1 MNLEEAKS
9 KLVITPEEEKSVGD
23 YINHFHTQINVL
35 SSFDVVKYL
44 ELFRKG
50 WGLSGAEIISG
61 TEKNDNEELGQTI
74 LDRIDDFANVYS
86 AMCKYS
92 KMTRCPNYL
101 YRGTSNNSAR
111 RIEKGKSYDRLIST
125 TTRLDVAKTF
135 TEFDNAAIVK
145 IHVGEDI
152 PFLDVDDFVG
162 IENIHRDEREI
173 ILAPFSKVTISE
185 YSYKDGSFS
194 YYNVGLEKPELRQF
208 EEGEKEQF
216 RERIKNEFSKILEM
230 GKEYSILCDQDEI
243 NYFRL
248 QRTQDREDEIY
259 LREKISETF
268 KRESELRSV
277 LNEFSEIMSNYIQGL
292 CFEKQKEFEEANR
305 IVTEENKRRVDE
317 ERKKMIEEDRKAKI
331 SNHNGMVAETS
342 QFFSNIP
349 ENIDF
354 YVSDLI
360 LKSENYLEM
369 CTMLGITFDSAVDT
383 QSINSYVDNIKGN
396 INKVG
401 QQIDLTSIPENSQT
415 EISESSEEL
424 LETVYLPSRE
434 ADMLCQS
441 LYESVQ
447 EYDKQAINGIKKG
460 IDHKVQTIIQT
471 AKIDQ
476 LLKKKE
482 EIQNR
487 KLSWIAGI
495 TGQKRLKEIELEN
508 LDLQIE
514 FERSK
519 PIIQKSTYSIHDS
532 LSDMIAYSKGDLDGH
547 LTPAMQ
553 ELLLI
558 VPTYFGI
565 NRESIERSAE
575 EKLNSKPM
583 VLDSASPKTSEK
595 ISRLTEDNL
604 YLRHGIQ
611 ENTYQNVS
619 QTSDWQYGG
628 NNNSGVTNFMDT
640 LNKISHI
647 TEFQEF
653 FQRSNDTKSIEN
665 KGNNIDENIR

>member
-1 MNLEEAKS
+1 M
-9 KLVITPEEEKSVGD
+9 
-23 YINHFHTQINVL
+23 
-35 SSFDVVKYL
+35 
-44 ELFRKG
+44 
-50 WGLSGAEIISG
+50 
-61 TEKNDNEELGQTI
+61 
-74 LDRIDDFANVYS
+74 
-86 AMCKYS
+86 
-92 KMTRCPNYL
+92 
-101 YRGTSNNSAR
+101 
-111 RIEKGKSYDRLIST
+111 
-125 TTRLDVAKTF
+125 
-135 TEFDNAAIVK
+135 
-145 IHVGEDI
+145 
-152 PFLDVDDFVG
+152 
-162 IENIHRDEREI
+162 
-173 ILAPFSKVTISE
+173 
-185 YSYKDGSFS
+185 
-194 YYNVGLEKPELRQF
+194 
-208 EEGEKEQF
+208 
-216 RERIKNEFSKILEM
+216 
-230 GKEYSILCDQDEI
+230 
-243 NYFRL
+243 
-248 QRTQDREDEIY
+248 
-259 LREKISETF
+259 REKISETF

>member
-1 MNLEEAKS
+1 
-9 KLVITPEEEKSVGD
+9 
-23 YINHFHTQINVL
+23 
-35 SSFDVVKYL
+35 
-44 ELFRKG
+44 
-50 WGLSGAEIISG
+50 
-61 TEKNDNEELGQTI
+61 
-74 LDRIDDFANVYS
+74 
-86 AMCKYS
+86 
-92 KMTRCPNYL
+92 
-101 YRGTSNNSAR
+101 
-111 RIEKGKSYDRLIST
+111 
-125 TTRLDVAKTF
+125 
-135 TEFDNAAIVK
+135 
-145 IHVGEDI
+145 
-152 PFLDVDDFVG
+152 
-162 IENIHRDEREI
+162 
-173 ILAPFSKVTISE
+173 
-185 YSYKDGSFS
+185 
-194 YYNVGLEKPELRQF
+194 
-208 EEGEKEQF
+208 
-216 RERIKNEFSKILEM
+216 
-230 GKEYSILCDQDEI
+230 
-243 NYFRL
+243 
-248 QRTQDREDEIY
+248 
-259 LREKISETF
+259 
-268 KRESELRSV
+268 
-277 LNEFSEIMSNYIQGL
+277 
-292 CFEKQKEFEEANR
+292 
-305 IVTEENKRRVDE
+305 
-317 ERKKMIEEDRKAKI
+317 
-331 SNHNGMVAETS
+331 
-342 QFFSNIP
+342 
-349 ENIDF
+349 
-354 YVSDLI
+354 
-360 LKSENYLEM
+360 
-369 CTMLGITFDSAVDT
+369 MLGITFDSAVDT

-482 EIQNR
+482 KIQNR

-583 VLDSASPKTSEK
+583 VLDSASPKTSELGSFVTK
-595 ISRLTEDNL
+595 EFLFFSTLI
-604 YLRHGIQ
+604 IQ
-611 ENTYQNVS
+611 
-619 QTSDWQYGG
+619 
-628 NNNSGVTNFMDT
+628 
-640 LNKISHI
+640 SHH
-647 TEFQEF
+647 Q
-653 FQRSNDTKSIEN
+653 
-665 KGNNIDENIR
+665 